1 MWSRPPREL
10 SLNEGSLHVWRTSLE
25 PSPDLSR
32 LAEEVLSEKE
42 KERCG
47 RFIRAEDR
55 ARCAAARAILRIV
68 LSKYV
73 SRSPRSLP
81 ILAGESGKPYLD
93 TSAGSS
99 ATGVDDVQFNV
110 AHAGNLLLIAV
121 GRGPRVGIDI
131 ERVRNVRGMESIVD
145 DFFDEQE
152 RACVR
157 SRKGK
162 ARLRAFF
169 RLWTRREAAAKAM
182 GLDLLDA
189 FARCELPAFDE
200 SRSGFR
206 LDLPEFD
213 ARTGAP
219 TVVPA
224 GHMATWWVRDFI
236 PAPGYAGALCV
247 EQENTE
253 PSFYEARFGLV
264 RSPVE

>member
-1 MWSRPPREL
+1 M
-10 SLNEGSLHVWRTSLE
+10 SLV

-32 LAEEVLSEKE
+32 LAGEVLSHEE
-42 KERCG
+42 MERCG

-55 ARCAAARAILRIV
+55 ARCAAARAVLRIV

-73 SRSPRSLP
+73 SRTPRSLS
-81 ILAGESGKPYLD
+81 ILTSESGKPYLD
-93 TSAGSS
+93 TSTGSNGN
-99 ATGVDDVQFNV
+99 GVDDIQFNV
-110 AHAGNLLLIAV
+110 AHAGNLLLIVV

-131 ERVRNVRGMESIVD
+131 EPIRDVRGMESIVD

-162 ARLRAFF
+162 ARLRTFF

-182 GLDLLDA
+182 GLDLFDA

-206 LDLPEFD
+206 LALPQ
-213 ARTGAP
+213 TGALTSAP
-219 TVVPA
+219 G
-224 GHMATWWVRDFI
+224 GHTAVWWIRDFI

-247 EQENTE
+247 EQENAD
-253 PSFYEARFGLV
+253 PSFYHL
-264 RSPVE
+264 RSW